1 MENENLKNS
10 QIRIAF
16 IGISNSGKTALC
28 SILSSNKPLNK
39 NKEEEEKQNS
49 NSKINEFIIKSKDN
63 DIKLLDMNGKYGKV
77 TLYGMCSLNPDYCVV
92 VISGNMGLTQTTKE
106 FIEISIILEIPLIFI
121 ITKYN
126 ITPDFILE
134 ENINDIQNLISG
146 DGINKIPKIIN
157 KDYDVVNLSNFIND
171 NICPIFKISMEDESE
186 IDIFKLFLQNLSPM
200 QLSNNDDY
208 DKTIY
213 YITNIFTKEEGKSN
227 SIVNGFLN
235 KGKINKN
242 SKMLLG
248 PDSNAQFL
256 EVNIKSIYFNDN
268 PVDYIY
274 SNNICCLS
282 IDSQIEIRK
291 GMIIIDNVTKNNLPK
306 IYNEFT
312 ADIMVVD
319 HNTILK
325 QNFICVL
332 YCRNIRQSCQIVEI
346 EYNMKCGDRGKV
358 KFRFL
363 KYPECIHIGDK
374 IIVFESKI
382 RAVGLITEVK

>member
-1 MENENLKNS
+1 M
-10 QIRIAF
+10 
-16 IGISNSGKTALC
+16 SGNDKFG
-28 SILSSNKPLNK
+28 
-39 NKEEEEKQNS
+39 
-49 NSKINEFIIKSKDN
+49 KI
-63 DIKLLDMNGKYGKV
+63 

-92 VISGNMGLTQTTKE
+92 VISANMGLTLTTKE
-106 FIEISIILEIPLIFI
+106 FIEIAIILEIPLIFV

-126 ITPDFILE
+126 ITPDFINE
-134 ENINDIQNLISG
+134 EILNEIQNLISG
-146 DGINKIPKIIN
+146 DGINKNPKVIFKNDDI
-157 KDYDVVNLSNFIND
+157 LSLSKNFLNE
-171 NICPIFKISMEDESE
+171 NICPIFNISMEDENE
-186 IDIFKLFLQNLSPM
+186 IEIFKLFLQNVPL
-200 QLSNNDDY
+200 LKKVNNNNY
-208 DKTIY
+208 EKTMF

-248 PDSNAQFL
+248 PDSNAQFI
-256 EVNIKSIYFNDN
+256 EINIKSIYFNDN